1 MFGNSTKIF
10 DNRYDERN
18 AFLAADF
25 FGFAFWIA
33 GDEWAVGAGRGL
45 RGPKNADVV
54 VDLALERICIDET
67 IDAHGSEEMADAFSH
82 AALGNFLAQREWRSE
97 RSPVCAAKHATKYVD
112 HDGKRVTLV
121 PAAFAIG
128 AER

>member
-67 IDAHGSEEMADAFSH
+67 IDAHGSEEMADAFPTLRS
-82 AALGNFLAQREWRSE
+82 GISWRSANGGANG
-97 RSPVCAAKHATKYVD
+97 PQ
-112 HDGKRVTLV
+112 
-121 PAAFAIG
+121 FAPPSTPQSTSTMT
-128 AER
+128 ASA